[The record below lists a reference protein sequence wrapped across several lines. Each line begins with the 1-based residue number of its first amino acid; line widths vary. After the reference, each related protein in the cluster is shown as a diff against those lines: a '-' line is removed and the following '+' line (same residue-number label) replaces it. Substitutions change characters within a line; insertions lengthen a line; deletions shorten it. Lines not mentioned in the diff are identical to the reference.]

1 MPDFPIIFFDC
12 ETNAHKAIVDL
23 GAISTDGATF
33 HSSRIADL
41 QRFVWD
47 HGGESALIAG
57 HNICHF
63 DIPVVLPMTD
73 FGSRAQIDTLY
84 LSALLFPQERFH
96 ALLKNERLR
105 VGELSNPLSDAKK
118 AKELFDLEVAAFR
131 ELMPEIQQILCDLLA
146 NTKPF
151 GGFFQ
156 YLGLQVRETT
166 DLSERIHDAFR
177 DQVCEHAD
185 LQPWIETSPMELAFA
200 LALLASR
207 LPVNVIPAWVQWQM
221 PGVQRVLNGLCG
233 TPCTQGCRYCL
244 EQLNLHVGLKKWFGY
259 DAFRTYAGEPLQ
271 ENAATAALKGD
282 ALLAIFPTGGGKS
295 LTFQLPALMTGEN
308 TRGLTVVISPLQ
320 SLMKDQVDHLKDK
333 GIEVG
338 EAINGL
344 LDPVTRKDV
353 LEGVESGRVRILY
366 ISPEQLRS
374 KTIFRLL
381 LGRHIERF
389 VIDEAHCFSSW
400 GHDFRVDYLYI
411 APFMKKLA
419 QEQRRE
425 TPIPVSCFTATAKQK
440 VIQDICDYFRQHL
453 GLSLRLFTTNAAR
466 TNLHYQVIHVDNQD
480 DKYPRLRELLESRQ
494 CPTIVYVST
503 VKLTVELSDRLNA
516 DGFKCCAFNGRMDPD
531 EKVRVQ
537 DDFIQDRVRIM
548 VATNAFG
555 MGVDKSDVGLVV
567 HYDIAS
573 SLENY
578 VQEAGRAGRDERL
591 EAECFVLF
599 NEVDLDKH
607 FQLHNRS
614 KLTISDIQKVW
625 QAVKRRTS
633 GGQHQVVV
641 SAYELAND
649 SEADFQS
656 VGLMDDALS
665 PADKETRV
673 RTALAVLEEAGYLRR
688 GLNAPRI
695 YATSLRVKS
704 TIEAR
709 EKISHS
715 NAFESEAEKDLAIR
729 IVQSFV
735 SASRT
740 KGTRDEEASSRTDYL
755 ADFMGVSHAK
765 VVDIVRRLRE
775 ANIVADE
782 IDIEARYLPNK
793 KHHQT
798 IEALYKAECFLSEW
812 IANEAEANHGRFN
825 LKDLHERLR
834 ERDLARSPT
843 IVTQLLRLWMREN
856 SATVK
861 FLDRDNRRIQFKLML
876 DKIHEKA
883 QQRLVLCGFL
893 IDQFEAMSSH
903 GGFDTKAGASIEV
916 KFSII
921 GLIRDFAETL
931 EATFRPTQRQME
943 WSLLYLKELK
953 VLSIESGFL
962 VNYPALRIERLVMD
976 NRKRFTQADY
986 RKLNDF
992 YQQKIQQIHI
1002 VGEYA
1007 NLMVKDTTA
1016 ALQYVSDYF
1025 AMDYKAFIKKYFKG
1039 DREKELIV
1047 NMTKSLYERVYGA
1060 LSPKQKAII
1069 EDRSQFIAV
1078 CAGPGSGKTR
1088 VLVHKLASLLLEEDV
1103 KSEELLMLTFSRAAA
1118 TEFAVRLRG
1127 LLGGAARFVEIR
1139 TFHSFSFDIL
1149 GRRGAIL
1156 ESDKIVAEA
1165 AQKIRDGEVD
1175 PSRIAKTVLVLDEA
1189 QDMDENEFAL
1199 VEALLA
1205 HNETLRVIAVGDD
1218 DQNIYAFRG
1227 SSSEYFRKLL
1237 TEYEATHHSL
1247 VDNYRSTPAV
1257 VDLSN
1262 VWAMRIPHRLKTECG
1277 RAIRKPEGTVKVI
1290 SHRTSQVVGAV
1301 VDNLLRDRP
1310 KGRTAVLVKTN
1321 DEAGEVCGRLLHAG
1335 VRAKLI
1341 QKDSKVQ
1348 PIRVRELY
1356 RVVDYFRRLILQKD
1370 TANVITDEQW
1380 DKMMRHFKQNCAHS
1394 GVYEQCVSLLK
1405 RFNDSVIGTRYFS
1418 DLETFLWEADL
1429 DDAIESDQNAIL
1441 VSTIHKAKGTEFDNV
1456 YLVLGQGDLYDQAY
1470 LREVFV
1476 GITRAKTQLEIH
1488 HGPGAFMKAQP
1499 KAMPYI
1505 EWSTDDRVFP
1515 PADILQ
1521 VSLGHSDLYLDYFIK
1536 KKYWVEKIE
1545 SGQALK
1551 PQMPK
1556 LLFPQTNG
1564 SLVSVA
1570 CFSRDAQEVLNR
1582 IMAKGYVL
1590 SEASVRVMVYWH
1602 KQDATEDTLIL
1613 LPDLIFRRQPQGQ

>member
-1 MPDFPIIFFDC
+1 MSKPTIIFFDC
-12 ETNAHKAIVDL
+12 ETNSHKTIIDL
-23 GAISTDGATF
+23 GAISSDGVTF

-41 QRFVWD
+41 QQFVLD
-47 HGGESALIAG
+47 YGGEAPLLAG
-57 HNICHF
+57 HNICYF
-63 DIPVVLPMTD
+63 DIPVVAPMTD
-73 FGSRAQIDTLY
+73 FASRPLIDTLY

-96 ALLKNERLR
+96 ALLKDERLR

-131 ELMPEIQQILCDLLA
+131 ELTPEIQQILCDLLA
-146 NTKPF
+146 NTQPF
-151 GGFFQ
+151 SGFFQ
-156 YLGLQVRETT
+156 YLGMKPIGTH
-166 DLSERIHDAFR
+166 DLASRIHTAFR
-177 DQVCEHAD
+177 DQICEHAN
-185 LQPWIETSPMELAFA
+185 LASWIDDEPMALAFA
-200 LALLASR
+200 LALLASK
-207 LPVNVIPAWVQWQM
+207 LPVNVIPAWVQWRM
-221 PGVQRVLNGLCG
+221 PRVQSALHSLCG
-233 TPCTQGCRYCL
+233 TPCQAGCRYCL
-244 EQLNLHVGLKKWFGY
+244 RQLNLHVGLKKWFGY

-271 ENAATAALKGD
+271 ENAAASALHGD
-282 ALLAIFPTGGGKS
+282 SVLAVFPTGGGKS
-295 LTFQLPALMTGEN
+295 LTFQLPALMAGDS

-320 SLMKDQVDHLKDK
+320 SLMKDQVDHLKAR

-353 LEGVESGRVRILY
+353 LLGVESGRVRLLY

-374 KTIFRLL
+374 KTIFKILS
-381 LGRHIERF
+381 GRHIERF

-411 APFMKKLA
+411 APFMKALA
-419 QEQRRE
+419 KAQQRE

-440 VIQDICDYFRQHL
+440 VIQDICDYFRQQL
-453 GLSLRLFTTNAAR
+453 GLTLRLFTTNAAR
-466 TNLHYQVIHVDNQD
+466 TNLHYQVVHVEDEEQ
-480 DKYPRLRELLESRQ
+480 KYPRLRELLESRT

-503 VKLTVELSDRLNA
+503 VRKTVELSERLNA
-516 DGFKCCAFNGRMDPD
+516 DGFKCCAFNGRMDSD
-531 EKVRVQ
+531 EKVEVQ
-537 DDFIQDRVRIM
+537 DAFIHDRVRIM

-567 HYDIAS
+567 HYDIAA

-578 VQEAGRAGRDERL
+578 VQEAGRAGRDEKL

-599 NEVDLDKH
+599 HEGDLDKH

-633 GGQHQVVV
+633 GGQKQVVV
-641 SAYELAND
+641 SAYELASD
-649 SEADFQS
+649 TEADFQERGLLDD
-656 VGLMDDALS
+656 VGS

-673 RTALAVLEEAGYLRR
+673 RTALAVLEEAGYIRR

-704 TIEAR
+704 VIEAR
-709 EKISHS
+709 NKLSESK
-715 NAFESEAEKDLAIR
+715 AFACEADLELAVR
-729 IVQSFV
+729 IVSNFV

-740 KGTRDEEASSRTDYL
+740 KVSREEEASSRTDYL

-782 IDIEARYLPNK
+782 VDIVARYYPNK
-793 KHHQT
+793 KHHST
-798 IEALYKAECFLSEW
+798 INTLFSAERYLSEW
-812 IANEAEANHGRFN
+812 IAHESDATNGRFN

-834 ERDLARSPT
+834 EKDLAVSPV
-843 IVTQLLRLWMREN
+843 IVSQLLRLWTREN
-856 SATVK
+856 SATLK
-861 FLDRDNRRIQFKLML
+861 HLDRDSRRIQFKVAL
-876 DKIHEKA
+876 DVLHEKA
-883 QQRLVLCGFL
+883 QKRLTLCGFL
-893 IDQFEAMSSH
+893 LDQFEDMAERT
-903 GGFDTKAGASIEV
+903 GQDTKAGANVEV
-916 KFSII
+916 KFSIV
-921 GLIRDFAETL
+921 GLIRAFAGTL
-931 EATFRPTQRQME
+931 EATFKPTQRQIE
-943 WSLLYLKELK
+943 ECLLYLKELK
-953 VLSIESGFL
+953 IIGIESGFL

-986 RKLNDF
+986 RKLNEF

-1007 NLMVKDTTA
+1007 NLMVKDAAA
-1016 ALQYVSDYF
+1016 ALQYVGDYF
-1025 AMDYKAFIKKYFKG
+1025 AMDYKAFVKKYFKG
-1039 DREKELIV
+1039 EREKTLAV

-1060 LSPKQKAII
+1060 LSPQQKAII

-1118 TEFAVRLRG
+1118 TEFAVRLRA
-1127 LLGGAARFVEIR
+1127 LLGGAAHFVEIR
-1139 TFHSFSFDIL
+1139 TFHSFCFDIL
-1149 GRRGAIL
+1149 GRRGVL
-1156 ESDKIVAEA
+1156 VDSDKIVAEA
-1165 AQKIRDGEVD
+1165 VEKIRAGEVEA
-1175 PSRIAKTVLVLDEA
+1175 SRIAKTVLVLDEA
-1189 QDMDENEFAL
+1189 QDMDANEFAL

-1227 SSSEYFRKLL
+1227 SSSGHFRKLL
-1237 TEYEATHHSL
+1237 TEYEATHHL
-1247 VDNYRSTPAV
+1247 LIDNYRSTPAV

-1277 RAIRKPEGTVKVI
+1277 RAIRKPEGVVKVI

-1301 VDNLLRDRP
+1301 VEALLRDKP
-1310 KGRTAVLVKTN
+1310 QGRTAVLTKTN

-1335 VRAKLI
+1335 VKAKLI
-1341 QKDSKVQ
+1341 QTDNKVQ

-1370 TANVITDEQW
+1370 SANVITDAQW
-1380 DKMMRHFKQNCAHS
+1380 DKMMRHFKQNCAQS
-1394 GVYEQCVSLLK
+1394 AVYEQCVGLLE
-1405 RFNDSVIGTRYFS
+1405 RFNEAVIGARYFS

-1429 DDAIESDQNAIL
+1429 DDATESDQDTIL

-1456 YLVLGQGDLYDQAY
+1456 YLVLGQGDLYDEAY

-1476 GITRAKTQLEIH
+1476 GITRAKTRLEIH
-1488 HGPGAFMKAQP
+1488 HGPGAFMHAQA
-1499 KAMPYI
+1499 KAMPYV

-1515 PADILQ
+1515 PAEVLQ
-1521 VSLGHSDLYLDYFIK
+1521 VSLGHKDLYLDYFISK
-1536 KKYWVEKIE
+1536 QNWIE
-1545 SGQALK
+1545 QIQSGQALV
-1551 PQMPK
+1551 PRMPD
-1556 LLFPQTNG
+1556 LLLPHANDR
-1564 SLVSVA
+1564 LVSVA
-1570 CFSRDAQEVLNR
+1570 RLSKETQAAINRVL
-1582 IMAKGYVL
+1582 AKGYVL
-1590 SEASVRVMVYWH
+1590 SEASVRVMVYWR
-1602 KQDATEDTLIL
+1602 KQDTTQDTLIL
-1613 LPDLIFRRQPQGQ
+1613 LPDLVFRRKTEAQ